1 MSPFPIRFPYLGV
14 YPFALLRLPLNFIRI
29 SSLRLMYLHTLVD
42 PSFTDFLG
50 EFPGFALALVP
61 DFVVPEAEHGVR
73 MKQKSR
79 LKVLL
84 WLGFEPRTLQ
94 SDGREHYH

>member
-1 MSPFPIRFPYLGV
+1 
-14 YPFALLRLPLNFIRI
+14 
-29 SSLRLMYLHTLVD
+29 MYLHTLVD

-50 EFPGFALALVP
+50 EFPGFGLALVP
-61 DFVVPEAEHGVR
+61 NFVVPEAEHGVR

-84 WLGFEPRTLQ
+84 WLGFQLGPCSLMAANITTRLPRK
-94 SDGREHYH
+94 EM